1 MEGAQTGIQANK
13 VFGSGGEVTAAT
25 GHLQGKSGFHDAIGA
40 KVRNRTFQGVGSA
53 FDAAGVAGR
62 ESYFDLRHRIRI
74 IFEEKL
80 GNFFEKFAITAHA
93 LQGQSEI
100 Q

>member
-1 MEGAQTGIQANK
+1 M
-13 VFGSGGEVTAAT
+13 GST
-25 GHLQGKSGFHDAIGA
+25 
-40 KVRNRTFQGVGSA
+40 

-80 GNFFEKFAITAHA
+80 GDFFEKFAITAHA
-93 LQGQSEI
+93 LQGEGEI

>member
-1 MEGAQTGIQANK
+1 M
-13 VFGSGGEVTAAT
+13 GST
-25 GHLQGKSGFHDAIGA
+25 
-40 KVRNRTFQGVGSA
+40 

-80 GNFFEKFAITAHA
+80 GDFFEKFAITAHA
-93 LQGQSEI
+93 LQGEGEI
-100 Q
+100 E